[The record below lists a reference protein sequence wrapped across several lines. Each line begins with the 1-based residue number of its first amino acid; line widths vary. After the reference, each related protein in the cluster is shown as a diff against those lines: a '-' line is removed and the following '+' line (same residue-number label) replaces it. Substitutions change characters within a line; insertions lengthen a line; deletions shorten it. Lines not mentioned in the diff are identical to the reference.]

1 MMILKP
7 SHQPLVPL
15 YMYARVVP
23 VPELD
28 DTMTYVI
35 VSIVKGI
42 DPDAHNSGAGLAWK
56 DIYKIIKMPQFT
68 YAVMILDITT
78 PGDIEFVGKS
88 EQYGTIDSRP
98 VFNIAPGVDLLM
110 VLSACMPF
118 FPDGRPT
125 KVMSGVEM
133 AASLVLGI

>member
-1 MMILKP
+1 
-7 SHQPLVPL
+7 
-15 YMYARVVP
+15 
-23 VPELD
+23 
-28 DTMTYVI
+28 MTTNYVI

-42 DPDAHNSGAGLAWK
+42 NLDAHDSSAGLAWK
-56 DIYKIIKMPQFT
+56 EIYKIIKMPQFT
-68 YAVMILDITT
+68 YASMILDITT
-78 PGDIEFVGKS
+78 PSEIQFVGKS
-88 EQYGTIDSRP
+88 EQYGTIDSQP
-98 VFNIAPGVDLLM
+98 IFNIAPGVDLLM